1 MPIAENHALSRGML
15 PLLSWE
21 EQRAWT
27 VQDIWSNQV
36 SNPWFT
42 SLAHLK
48 NKLLASI
55 RHKKKRNIFHNF
67 HNLSMSKSLGNW
79 QAHWGHFQPTVAA
92 HLRFGSLKL
101 QLQSMGKQLWQ
112 RCQAIPNPK
121 SSTPTPQ
128 CGTRSPHCACV
139 RKLVCNGLGIW
150 RSNWPSRLL
159 TLPKAQGRQGH
170 RGHRG
175 HRSRAVSPSSTP
187 PERGTCGSGWQWI
200 ALKMWNDLEKN
211 GENIKLRWVAMSCEW
226 NRIQFLSVLH
236 STPFKLHNVFTVS
249 DPPARGHQRLTL
261 LELQLT
267 QRMRSLSSG
276 ASDLKGIGELIYFKL
291 VQIWFKC
298 FKYTF
303 WAEKMWSHTDNDP
316 TMQGLGRLGC
326 WLPSP
331 SSEATSRRISSV
343 ARCKMQVL

>member
-1 MPIAENHALSRGML
+1 MVWAYGVPTDPVACSPCQRRRGGKGTGGTGGTGHAQSRL
-15 PLLSWE
+15 HQLLLS
-21 EQRAWT
+21 
-27 VQDIWSNQV
+27 V
-36 SNPWFT
+36 
-42 SLAHLK
+42 AH
-48 NKLLASI
+48 
-55 RHKKKRNIFHNF
+55 
-67 HNLSMSKSLGNW
+67 
-79 QAHWGHFQPTVAA
+79 VA
-92 HLRFGSLKL
+92 
-101 QLQSMGKQLWQ
+101 
-112 RCQAIPNPK
+112 
-121 SSTPTPQ
+121 
-128 CGTRSPHCACV
+128 V
-139 RKLVCNGLGIW
+139 D
-150 RSNWPSRLL
+150 
-159 TLPKAQGRQGH
+159 
-170 RGHRG
+170 
-175 HRSRAVSPSSTP
+175 
-187 PERGTCGSGWQWI
+187 GSGWQWI